1 VLAAYDP
8 VWSPDGTKIAF
19 YGYPR
24 GAVQGGA
31 NYDVYVMSA
40 DGSGVANLTTTP
52 ADVASWFSQLNPK
65 WSPDGTRIAYDGDD
79 GLYVVNVD
87 SSGPTRI
94 ASGQDATWSPDGTRI
109 AFGGQGGI
117 FAVSPDGNGLV
128 QLKSGPGFDEFPA
141 FSPDGSR
148 IAYQHSQGDE
158 RAIYIMNVDGSNPS
172 RVADFQGDTM
182 GRPVWSPDGSMLSF
196 DLYLTDQTWDIYAVN
211 SDGSGLAVL
220 AGDPNTDELAP
231 VWSPDGTRIAFHAS
245 DVLARDTNNTGTFD
259 IYLMNPDGRD
269 QIPLTHDLGT
279 SGGSDVHWQELSGA
293 PPSTWRPPTFAPAAG
308 WYVKSTGPV
317 PIDSEVLPESWA
329 ANVQF
334 VEEDLRV
341 SERLDQLIGWPSAT
355 MKRMPPEG
363 VVIVTWIESEVSA
376 SPNEGFPERDL
387 PLQLADAEV
396 QREWEGQVAPNVPFH
411 WITATVNGHHV
422 EVRVFFGTLDPSPDT
437 LQAAQDELDRLVV
450 PE

>member
-1 VLAAYDP
+1 MMGSDLRAEGRALTIAVALLIAVGGLGLAVLALRDPGAARRITGTRSDSTDAGAVHTNGLIAFGCGYHICTMLPDGTNITDLIEPYDQSIVVAAYDP

-87 SSGPTRI
+87 GSGPTRI

-128 QLKSGPGFDEFPA
+128 QLTSGPGFDEFPA

-182 GRPVWSPDGSMLSF
+182 GRPVWSPDGSMLAF
-196 DLYLTDQTWDIYAVN
+196 DLYLTDQTWDIYAVS

-259 IYLMNPDGRD
+259 IYLMNPDGTD

-279 SGGSDVHWQELSGA
+279 SGGSDVHWQQL
-293 PPSTWRPPTFAPAAG
+293 
-308 WYVKSTGPV
+308 
-317 PIDSEVLPESWA
+317 PIDV
-329 ANVQF
+329 
-334 VEEDLRV
+334 
-341 SERLDQLIGWPSAT
+341 GSA
-355 MKRMPPEG
+355 
-363 VVIVTWIESEVSA
+363 SA
-376 SPNEGFPERDL
+376 SP
-387 PLQLADAEV
+387 
-396 QREWEGQVAPNVPFH
+396 VA
-411 WITATVNGHHV
+411 
-422 EVRVFFGTLDPSPDT
+422 
-437 LQAAQDELDRLVV
+437 
-450 PE
+450 

>member
-1 VLAAYDP
+1 MGSDLRAEGRALTVAVALLIAVGGLGLAVLALRDQGAARRITGTQSDSTDAGAVHTNGLIAFGCGYHICTMLPGGTNITDLIEPYDPSIVLAAYDP

-40 DGSGVANLTTTP
+40 DGSAVANLTTTP
-52 ADVASWFSQLNPK
+52 ADVESWFSQLNPK

-79 GLYVVNVD
+79 GLYVVKVD
-87 SSGPTRI
+87 GSGTRI

-128 QLKSGPGFDEFPA
+128 QLTSGPGFDEFPA

-182 GRPVWSPDGSMLSF
+182 GRPVWSPDGSMLAF

-245 DVLARDTNNTGTFD
+245 NVLARDTNNTGTFD
-259 IYLMNPDGRD
+259 IYLMNPDGTD

-279 SGGSDVHWQELSGA
+279 SGGSDVHWQQL
-293 PPSTWRPPTFAPAAG
+293 
-308 WYVKSTGPV
+308 
-317 PIDSEVLPESWA
+317 PIDV
-329 ANVQF
+329 
-334 VEEDLRV
+334 
-341 SERLDQLIGWPSAT
+341 GSA
-355 MKRMPPEG
+355 
-363 VVIVTWIESEVSA
+363 SA
-376 SPNEGFPERDL
+376 SP
-387 PLQLADAEV
+387 
-396 QREWEGQVAPNVPFH
+396 VA
-411 WITATVNGHHV
+411 
-422 EVRVFFGTLDPSPDT
+422 
-437 LQAAQDELDRLVV
+437 
-450 PE
+450 